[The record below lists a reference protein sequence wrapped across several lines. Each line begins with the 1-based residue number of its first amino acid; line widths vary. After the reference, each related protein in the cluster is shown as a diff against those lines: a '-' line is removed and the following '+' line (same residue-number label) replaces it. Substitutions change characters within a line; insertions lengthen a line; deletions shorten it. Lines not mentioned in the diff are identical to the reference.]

1 MSNLNCAER
10 LVAIFGSQAEVARAF
25 RLDRAVVNN
34 WVKSGYVPARW
45 AMEVERATGGRV
57 AAVEVLNEAGAKKP
71 VRVKSRPDGENLF
84 GSIFGSETM
93 NTYAPAKRI
102 QSFHPPQRTLMGPG
116 PTEIHPRVLT
126 TMSQPAIGYLDPIF
140 VEMMEELKS
149 LLRYVFQTNNPL
161 TFPVSGPGS
170 VGMEYCFV
178 NLVRPG
184 DKVVVCKNG
193 VFGGRMIE
201 NVERAGGT
209 AVVVD
214 DEWGAPVDPHKLEET
229 LKKNRDARIVAFV
242 HAETSTGVQSDAKTL
257 VEIAHKYDT
266 LTIVDAVTSLGGS
279 PVKVDEWNID
289 AIYSASQKCLSCT
302 PGLSPVSFSERV
314 VEYVKARKDKIHSW
328 FMDMNL
334 LLGYWGSTTRTYHHT
349 APTNSLF
356 ALHEALVLIREE
368 GLENAWAR
376 HQRHHI
382 ALKAGLEAMG
392 LKFLVKE
399 QYQLPQMNAVHIPEA
414 IQNRE
419 AEVRKTLLSEFGLE
433 IGAGLGPLAGKIW
446 RIGIMGYSCRPDNVM
461 LCLSAL
467 GSVLADMGLPV
478 HVGDAEAAAHGA
490 YAQLHAKAAAQK
502 QKTRALPCGAF
513 LFSVSLGHR
522 AAQPAA
528 APRWSTCAAA
538 PECARVRRVALGFRY
553 GSGTIVSCLISFT

>member
-1 MSNLNCAER
+1 MNCVER
-10 LVAIFGSQAEVARAF
+10 LVQLFGSQAELARRL
-25 RLDRAVVNN
+25 RLDRAVVSN

-45 AMEVERATGGRV
+45 AMEVEHITAGGIS
-57 AAVEVLNEAGAKKP
+57 ALEVLNEANSIKP
-71 VRVKSRPDGENLF
+71 IRLKSRPDGDNFF
-84 GSIFGSETM
+84 GSPLTGSDAM
-93 NTYAPAKRI
+93 SSYAPAKRI
-102 QSFHPPQRTLMGPG
+102 SSFHPPQRTLMGPG

-140 VEMMEELKS
+140 VEMMEELKA
-149 LLRYVFQTNNPL
+149 LLRYAYQTKNAL
-161 TFPVSGPGS
+161 TFPISGPGS

-184 DKVVVCKNG
+184 DKVVVCRNG

-201 NVERAGGT
+201 NVERCGGVPI
-209 AVVVD
+209 VVED
-214 DEWGAPVDPHKLEET
+214 KWGEPADPQKLEDA
-229 LKKNRDARIVAFV
+229 LRKNRDVRLVAFV
-242 HAETSTGVQSDAKTL
+242 HAETSTGVLSDARTL
-257 VEIAHKYDT
+257 IDIAHRHDA
-266 LTIVDAVTSLGGS
+266 LTIMDAVTSLGGS
-279 PVKVDEWNID
+279 PVLVDEWSVD

-302 PGLSPVSFSERV
+302 PGLSPVSFSDRV

-334 LLGYWGSTTRTYHHT
+334 LLGYWGATTRTYHHT

-356 ALHEALVLIREE
+356 ALHEALLLIREE
-368 GLENAWAR
+368 GLENCWAR

-399 QYQLPQMNAVHIPEA
+399 QYQIPQMNAVVCPEGV
-414 IQNRE
+414 NE
-419 AEVRKTLLSEFGLE
+419 AEVRKTLLGEFGLE

-446 RIGIMGYSCRPDNVM
+446 RFGLMGYSCRPDNVM

-467 GSVLADMGLPV
+467 GSVLDDMGYPV

-490 YAQLHAKAAAQK
+490 YASMHAKAAQAK
-502 QKTRALPCGAF
+502 KKSPAK
-513 LFSVSLGHR
+513 
-522 AAQPAA
+522 AA
-528 APRWSTCAAA
+528 A
-538 PECARVRRVALGFRY
+538 
-553 GSGTIVSCLISFT
+553 